1 MNSFNQLSFL
11 GGVFP
16 TTEVLYLE
24 KLPMNVA
31 QVTIPNNS
39 ATKKMSGLIITMP
52 DKQANHWAEIVLIN
66 GTTYYLSPHKPHF
79 FFGNSDSFKNGVV
92 KFTNN
97 WASSDFITFTFF

>member
-1 MNSFNQLSFL
+1 MNSFTQQAFL

-16 TTEVLYLE
+16 TAEVLYLE
-24 KLPMNVA
+24 KLPMNVS

-52 DKQANHWAEIVLIN
+52 DKQSNHWAEIVLSN
-66 GTTYYLSPHKPHF
+66 GITYYLSPHKPHF
-79 FFGNSDSFKNGVV
+79 FFGNSEIIGVV

-97 WASSDFITFTFF
+97 WSSSDFITFTFF